1 MLIKNVFTMRQRKF
15 LAVLAFLAGVAP
27 QAMAGNKADTL
38 HLRLVETTDVHGN
51 FYGYDFLSHRNMPNG
66 LARVSTYVNNLRQTA
81 GTDNVALFDN
91 GDVLQGQP
99 CVYYANFV
107 DTLSLHLSARMMR
120 YMGYDAGAL
129 GNHDIEAGH
138 HVYDRWMA
146 QGGHPVLGANVIASA
161 TGQPYVAPYT
171 VIHRG
176 GLKIAVLGLLTPAI
190 PMWLPQDLWSGL
202 QFADIVATARQ
213 WAAYIKENEK
223 PDLLVGLFHTGLK
236 GGSMNGYNEN
246 AAEEIATTVPGFD
259 IIFYGH
265 DHQPYCLEV
274 DNTQTGH
281 RVWLLNAGVSAAR
294 VAVADVA
301 VTGKG
306 SQRKAAAI
314 SGSLVSMADVAPDEA
329 FLQTFRPDYDK
340 VEAYVDKKIGT
351 LAQPINTFDYFFGA
365 SSVAD
370 LIHAVQLEQTH
381 ADISLVT
388 PLTYN
393 EVLPAGDMHVSDIF
407 RLYRYEN
414 RIDIFCLKGS
424 EVRGA
429 LERSYGMW
437 ANTMTSAD
445 DHALAI
451 DDQAPSFDG
460 QPGRGPRLRGATFLF
475 LSAAGIRYTVDLTN
489 PVGQKVTIEAMADGT
504 PFDADKTYRVA
515 VNSYT
520 GSGGG
525 GLLTEGAGIAMAD
538 LPERIVWTSE
548 KDLRYYI
555 IDYFASHN
563 APIEVKPVG
572 QWRFV
577 PADWADKALLRDRAL
592 LNAPKAASDGR
603 APKKSNR

>member
-1 MLIKNVFTMRQRKF
+1 M
-15 LAVLAFLAGVAP
+15 
-27 QAMAGNKADTL
+27 
-38 HLRLVETTDVHGN
+38 
-51 FYGYDFLSHRNMPNG
+51 
-66 LARVSTYVNNLRQTA
+66 
-81 GTDNVALFDN
+81 
-91 GDVLQGQP
+91 
-99 CVYYANFV
+99 
-107 DTLSLHLSARMMR
+107 
-120 YMGYDAGAL
+120 
-129 GNHDIEAGH
+129 
-138 HVYDRWMA
+138 
-146 QGGHPVLGANVIASA
+146 
-161 TGQPYVAPYT
+161 
-171 VIHRG
+171 
-176 GLKIAVLGLLTPAI
+176 
-190 PMWLPQDLWSGL
+190 

-213 WAAYIKENEK
+213 WAAYIKENEN

-265 DHQPYCLEV
+265 DHQPYCREV

-281 RVWLLNAGVSAAR
+281 HVWLLNAGASAAR

-306 SQRKAAAI
+306 SQRKATTI

-414 RIDIFCLKGS
+414 RIDIFRLKGS

-437 ANTMTSAD
+437 ANTMTHAD

-451 DDQAPSFDG
+451 DDQPPSFDG

-475 LSAAGIRYTVDLTN
+475 LSAAGIRYTVDLTK
-489 PVGQKVTIEAMADGT
+489 PAGQKVTIETMADGT

-538 LPERIVWTSE
+538 LPERIVWTSA

-563 APIEVKPVG
+563 APIKVKPVG
-572 QWRFV
+572 LWRFV
-577 PADWADKALLRDRAL
+577 PDDWANKALQRDRAL
-592 LNAPKAASDGR
+592 LSAPKSAAG
-603 APKKSNR
+603 KSNR